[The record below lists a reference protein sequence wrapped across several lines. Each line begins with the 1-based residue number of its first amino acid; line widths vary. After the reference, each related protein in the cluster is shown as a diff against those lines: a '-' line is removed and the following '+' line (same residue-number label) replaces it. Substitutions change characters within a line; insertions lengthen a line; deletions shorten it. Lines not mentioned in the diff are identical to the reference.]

1 MSFRQILTVLIL
13 TSVSL
18 VSQANHKEPAD
29 SLVRLVYAKS
39 AQLYEQN
46 GFSYRK
52 VVGPA
57 RFLHNNTYL
66 LCDTA
71 LWNVDMKFIEALGN
85 VSIIQDG
92 TVLESDRMIYKID
105 YDLAEF
111 RGTLV
116 ELRDNDHNTLRTHYL
131 DYNTKDSVAVFR
143 QGGAMRDKDG
153 QIIESINGSYDSK
166 LRTFTFAGDVN
177 MFTDSIFVRTTHL
190 KYESDYSL
198 ATFGSYT
205 DAWKDDNMLSANSGW
220 YDRARELFLFKNN
233 VHVMSNT
240 QESWSD
246 SLYFD
251 RRNVDIKM
259 YGNVQVLDTTRN
271 VSALAGFVH
280 YEDSLSRVTMRRK
293 PAVVAQ
299 IKDGERIDTVWFGAD
314 KLSYWTKQ
322 MYQVDSMYLV
332 DAKKRIS
339 DIDVDPVSA
348 YRQKSRE
355 NAAKAAE
362 EAAKSDPN
370 SAVAARQRREQRAKM
385 QAAKQ
390 KETPVENVAVAQTES
405 SDLISSTDSL
415 SLREDSLSV
424 GLDSLSV
431 RADSLSVEQ
440 NIDSLSLSQ
449 VSDSLDVVAK
459 PEKTPLDTTK
469 MGFLSAVG
477 NVKVFRKDMQ
487 VACDSLVYSDVD
499 SLARL
504 FKEPSI
510 WNKVSH
516 QYSADSITVVVRDN
530 RMEKASL
537 MSEAFIH
544 IEQDTLHYNQIK
556 STEMIAYFDQDGGL
570 QRFDALGGAAALFYI
585 EENDALATVNKK
597 DAKML
602 SAVFRDGTI
611 HRIYYFDTVKSD
623 AYPVVQMTREE
634 RLLKGFRWQPE
645 KRPVDRYAITPLRL
659 RDSERKRYESR
670 PKAQY
675 KQTDIYFPGYIEDIY
690 RQIEVRDSLE
700 AIRAEERR
708 IKEQEMKVAQQ
719 KMQDSLAKAR
729 ELAVK
734 DSLAMEAKLAD
745 SLAVADSLMAVK
757 DSIARLDS
765 LAVADSLAAL
775 KVLTKEEIKAA
786 KKKEKAL
793 ARERRIK
800 AKEERWANLDA
811 ADLRKENAKKEKR
824 LAKIRQKK
832 LKAIRQAAEQ
842 AAKDE
847 ELLEKLKQKEAQ
859 RHEKAKLKSKDKK
872 KKETQE

>member
-13 TSVSL
+13 ASLSFVCQAQQKETS
-18 VSQANHKEPAD
+18 D

-39 AQLYEQN
+39 AQLYEQD

-57 RFLHNNTYL
+57 RFLHNDTYL

-116 ELRDNDHNTLRTHYL
+116 ELRDGEHNTLRTHHL

-143 QGGAMRDKDG
+143 GGGAMRDKDG
-153 QIIESINGSYDSK
+153 QIIESVDGTYDSK
-166 LRTFTFAGDVN
+166 LRTFTFSGDVN
-177 MFTDSIFVRTTHL
+177 MFTDSIFVRTNRL

-198 ATFGSYT
+198 ATFGAYT
-205 DAWKDDNMLSANSGW
+205 DAWKDDNMLSANAGW
-220 YDRARELFLFKNN
+220 YDRSKELFLFRNN
-233 VHVMSNT
+233 VHVMSAT

-251 RRNVDIKM
+251 RKNTDIKM
-259 YGNVQVLDTTRN
+259 FGNVQVLDTTRN

-280 YEDSLSRVTMRRK
+280 YEDSVSRVTMKRK
-293 PAVVAQ
+293 PAVVAKIQ
-299 IKDGERIDTVWFGAD
+299 EGEQIDTVWFGAD
-314 KLSYWTKQ
+314 VLSYWTKPK
-322 MYQVDSMYLV
+322 YQVDSLYMV
-332 DAKKRIS
+332 DARKRLS
-339 DIDVDPVSA
+339 DIDVDPVST

-355 NAAKAAE
+355 NAAKAAAD
-362 EAAKSDPN
+362 AAKADPN
-370 SAVAARQRREQRAKM
+370 SAAAAKERREQRAKM

-390 KETPVENVAVAQTES
+390 KTPQVDTVAAVKSANPVVTS
-405 SDLISSTDSL
+405 APDSL
-415 SLREDSLSV
+415 SMVADTLSTGADSIGFAHGIDSSVVAQSVDSLSA
-424 GLDSLSV
+424 GD
-431 RADSLSVEQ
+431 E
-440 NIDSLSLSQ
+440 
-449 VSDSLDVVAK
+449 VSGAVKEK
-459 PEKTPLDTTK
+459 PDTTK

-477 NVKVFRKDMQ
+477 NVKIFRRDMQ
-487 VACDSLVYSDVD
+487 VACDSLEYSDVD

-504 FKEPSI
+504 FKAPSI

-516 QYSADSITVVVRDN
+516 QYSADSITAVIRN
-530 RMEKASL
+530 NAMQKASL

-556 STEMIAYFDQDGGL
+556 STEMIAYFDEDGGL
-570 QRFDALGGAAALFYI
+570 KRFDALGGASALFYI
-585 EENDALATVNKK
+585 EENDALATVNTKE
-597 DAKML
+597 AKML
-602 SAVFRDGTI
+602 SAVFKDGTI

-634 RLLKGFRWQPE
+634 RFLKGFRWQPE
-645 KRPVDRYAITPLRL
+645 KRPADRYAITPLVL
-659 RDSERKRYESR
+659 RSSERKRYEAR
-670 PKAQY
+670 PRAKY
-675 KQTDIYFPGYIEDIY
+675 KQTDLYFPGYIENIY

-708 IKEQEMKVAQQ
+708 IREHEMEVARK
-719 KMQDSLAKAR
+719 KMQDSLTLAR
-729 ELAVK
+729 ELEVK
-734 DSLAMEAKLAD
+734 DSLARDAKLKD
-745 SLAVADSLMAVK
+745 SLAVADSLMSVRDSIFRVDSLAK
-757 DSIARLDS
+757 ADSIAS
-765 LAVADSLAAL
+765 L
-775 KVLTKEEIKAA
+775 KVLSKEELKAA
-786 KKKEKAL
+786 KKKERAL

-800 AKEERWANLDA
+800 AKEQRWADLDA
-811 ADLRKENAKKEKR
+811 ADLRKENDKKEKR
-824 LAKIRQKK
+824 LAKTRQKK
-832 LKAIRQAAEQ
+832 LKALRQAAEQ

-847 ELLEKLKQKEAQ
+847 ALLEKLKQKEADRQ
-859 RHEKAKLKSKDKK
+859 ERANKRKKANTSGDASENLSC
-872 KKETQE
+872 